1 MTTPATSR
9 RSSASSS
16 SPCPRRSPTQHAD
29 DAADVLPDG
38 VSHRV
43 SHAHDDT
50 HAVTPTPTPT
60 PTPYET
66 VTPYPYTSPSTA
78 ASPIVTGSP
87 IPSPSASASPAGA
100 GGSGGGGSAAG
111 FVGGTLL
118 AMLPIG
124 AVISYLLLH
133 RREEVLGTASQGAVL
148 AGGGSAWERFKQHPR
163 QVQGP
168 DPTVVAEMSRR

>member
-1 MTTPATSR
+1 MR
-9 RSSASSS
+9 
-16 SPCPRRSPTQHAD
+16 
-29 DAADVLPDG
+29 
-38 VSHRV
+38 
-43 SHAHDDT
+43 
-50 HAVTPTPTPT
+50 
-60 PTPYET
+60 PY
-66 VTPYPYTSPSTA
+66 TPYPYISPTSS

-133 RREEVLGTASQGAVL
+133 RREELLGTASQGAVL
-148 AGGGSAWERFKQHPR
+148 AGGGSPWERFKQTLAKSKDLTRPS
-163 QVQGP
+163 
-168 DPTVVAEMSRR
+168 SRE